1 MCLNY
6 RKIQNKSQ
14 QAAAKI
20 QSSQH
25 KNDENNNNLE
35 NKKLKLQKQQG
46 KTFLI
51 LEESQ
56 YLPRE
61 PH

>member
-35 NKKLKLQKQQG
+35 NKNLKLQKQQG
-46 KTFLI
+46 KTYPNI
-51 LEESQ
+51 GGKSVSS
-56 YLPRE
+56 
-61 PH
+61 